1 MSGDDSY
8 DIVFELLLDY
18 FKNMLEKVFSVVF
31 VVFVCMYIWK

>member
-8 DIVFELLLDY
+8 DIVLELLLDY
-18 FKNMLEKVFSVVF
+18 FKNMLEKVFKVVF

>member
-18 FKNMLEKVFSVVF
+18 FKNMLEKVLSVVF